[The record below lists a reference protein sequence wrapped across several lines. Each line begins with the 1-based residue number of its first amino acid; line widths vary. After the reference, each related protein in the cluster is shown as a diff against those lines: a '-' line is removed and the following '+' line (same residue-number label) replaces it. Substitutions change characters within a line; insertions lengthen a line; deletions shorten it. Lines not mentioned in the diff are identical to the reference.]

1 MRNIVLRVDKVIP
14 IGIIADRYARRVGV
28 AAAREINIT
37 SDLKVTLNAARRA
50 ASTPY
55 ATVFLL
61 VTILL
66 SLWAGLCAA

>member
-14 IGIIADRYARRVGV
+14 IGVIADWYARRVGV

-37 SDLKVTLNAARRA
+37 SDLKIKLNAARRA